1 MNKRLYEVLFYRLH
15 SETTLLRSALADQ
28 MHNSETLND
37 ELAEKAYE
45 LLGKLVHTDACA
57 HTLRSSFEAAY
68 QAPAAQPEKVTDE
81 RWERL
86 FGALERLDPAYEPP
100 RQTPLTHEELLERS
114 TAYRN
119 SQNPGYTVRAPEDE
133 DEE

>member
-1 MNKRLYEVLFYRLH
+1 MNKRLYEVLFYRLQ
-15 SETTLLRSALADQ
+15 SETTLLQSELSDQ

-57 HTLRSSFEAAY
+57 QTLRQQFEAAY
-68 QAPAAQPEKVTDE
+68 QQPPAEPERVTDA

-86 FGALERLDPAYEPP
+86 FGALERLDPAYKPP
-100 RQTPLTHEELLERS
+100 RETPLTHEELLERS

-119 SQNPGYTVRAPEDE
+119 SQNPGYTVREPEDE